1 MHQVIIYII
10 SITISSYKI
19 LSISFQLE
27 CPICRE
33 TLQPQKLVFLQNYD
47 PPEGWREMPYSTYS
61 ISSWKYERMNH
72 ACVNKLKK
80 RTVIMRV
87 LQIFSKVTLVSLVVI
102 ICYKLCNILILF
114 NWFRYNHI
122 KLFLLQW

>member
-1 MHQVIIYII
+1 MHQVII
-10 SITISSYKI
+10 SYLLLLAVTKYYQF
-19 LSISFQLE
+19 LFSWNVQYAGKHYSHRSLCFY
-27 CPICRE
+27 R
-33 TLQPQKLVFLQNYD
+33 TMTHQKA
-47 PPEGWREMPYSTYS
+47 EEKMPYSTYS

-72 ACVNKLKK
+72 AYVNKLKK

-87 LQIFSKVTLVSLVVI
+87 LQIFSKVTLVSFFVI